1 MCVRAHICICVCAR
15 AHARICACAD
25 RHTHAG
31 NAKLLPAREYARCG
45 LSLRVFLPG
54 APRTFMSRIAFQHS
68 CTMSEGAWADV
79 SGIDGAGPFSEAR
92 THEAP
97 RRAVTHLAV
106 FDGHVLKDEGQ
117 LELIQ
122 QQQAPPL
129 IPGHPRTRTRQHSR
143 AVRDMLPRAHARRPP
158 LALLAVPPPP
168 PARAACSTV
177 GGEGCRGTSTAAPW
191 RPLCTRLVVR
201 MHGPR
206 TQAPVGA
213 RAPRGPSL
221 DRLERRRRHG
231 CLRAKTRFTNLHRG
245 IRAGSRGRA

>member
-1 MCVRAHICICVCAR
+1 V
-15 AHARICACAD
+15 
-25 RHTHAG
+25 HTHAFVHVQTG
-31 NAKLLPAREYARCG
+31 IHTRGMQNCCPRVNTPDAASI
-45 LSLRVFLPG
+45 SLRVFLPG

-79 SGIDGAGPFSEAR
+79 SGIDGAGPFSETR

-129 IPGHPRTRTRQHSR
+129 IPGHPRTRTRQHSH

-158 LALLAVPPPP
+158 LTLLAVPPPP
-168 PARAACSTV
+168 RTCGVLDGGGGGLPGHLDGGALAPPMHTPSCTHAWPAHAGARGCPRAA
-177 GGEGCRGTSTAAPW
+177 R
-191 RPLCTRLVVR
+191 
-201 MHGPR
+201 
-206 TQAPVGA
+206 
-213 RAPRGPSL
+213 SL
-221 DRLERRRRHG
+221 
-231 CLRAKTRFTNLHRG
+231 T
-245 IRAGSRGRA
+245 